1 MFNLLGGS
9 TRAVYNALL
18 KESPLKSRHIARRI
32 NKHRSTVSESIKKL
46 TECGL
51 VSRDGWWYSIVEDVD
66 WGALNEEFSL
76 DLQMKATRDVVE
88 EERQNQR
95 EKIKRW
101 HDEQ

>member
-1 MFNLLGGS
+1 MGGS
-9 TRAVYNALL
+9 TRAVYNTLL
-18 KESPLKSRHIARRI
+18 KESPLKSTHIAKKI

-46 TECGL
+46 MNCGL
-51 VSRDGWWYSIVEDVD
+51 VEKDGWWYSIVEDVD
-66 WGALNEEFSL
+66 WEELNEEFNL
-76 DLQMKATRDVVE
+76 NLQMKATRDAVE